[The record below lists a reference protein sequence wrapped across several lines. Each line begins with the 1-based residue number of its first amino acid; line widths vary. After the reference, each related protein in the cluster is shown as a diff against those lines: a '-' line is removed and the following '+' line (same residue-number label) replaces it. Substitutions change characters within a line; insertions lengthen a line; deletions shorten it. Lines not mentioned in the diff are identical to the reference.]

1 MSKSRRKG
9 AIMSGNIA
17 PTKDSMAEPCTATAT
32 GTVPPTGYRVSILP
46 SALEVSARLA
56 TAEELQVLVKVLQA
70 NAAILASATNK
81 AQFNSEPAA
90 AVVELKAN
98 RSS

>member
-1 MSKSRRKG
+1 
-9 AIMSGNIA
+9 MSGNTA
-17 PTKDSMAEPCTATAT
+17 PTKDSMTEPCTATATAT
-32 GTVPPTGYRVSILP
+32 GTVPPTGYRVSISP